1 MSVHKSVPEFT
12 NNSDTKNIILAYEG
26 ELNPQIATSVI
37 SLAEKNLDVKHL
49 DYALRKKA
57 FHIAV
62 ECLQN
67 MSSHAEKNNDFPN
80 IIFLIGH
87 DGPEFFIRSGNVIN
101 AGKVQSLKRKI
112 DHINNLDTDGLK
124 QLHMQAI
131 KESMSK
137 QDCSNPGLGLISIAR
152 KSGQKIDYRF
162 IEMDTDNAYFWF
174 SASFKSA

>member
-1 MSVHKSVPEFT
+1 MKAPASAPDFS
-12 NNSDTKNIILAYEG
+12 NNSGQNNIILAYEG

-49 DYALRKKA
+49 DYSLRKKA

-67 MSSHAEKNNDFPN
+67 MSHHAEKNQDCPN
-80 IIFLIGH
+80 SIFVIGQ
-87 DGPEFFIRSGNVIN
+87 DGQDFFIRSGNVIN
-101 AGKVQSLKRKI
+101 ADKVQSLKRKI
-112 DHINNLDTDGLK
+112 DQINNLDTDGLK

-152 KSGQKIDYRF
+152 KSGRKIDYRF
-162 IEMDTDNAYFWF
+162 DEMDRDSSYFWF
-174 SASFKSA
+174 SASFRSA